1 MAKIK
6 TALISVSDKTGI
18 VELAKGLASFDIKI
32 LSTGGTAKL
41 LKESGINVIEVS
53 EYTGFP
59 EIMDGRVKTL
69 HPKIHGGLLA
79 VRDNKNHM
87 KQIGDL
93 GIETIDLVVVNLYP
107 FEKTIRKENVSQE
120 EAIENIDIGGPS
132 MIRSAAKNFKHVAVV
147 VNPGRYKALLDELD
161 KGSGELSVE
170 TCYKLAAEAFKQT
183 SYYDSVI
190 SNYFE
195 KGHGEEYPEVLNLE
209 LHKKQ
214 GLRYGENP
222 HQSSAFYVYKDF
234 QEPCISNA
242 EQMHGKELSFNNIM
256 DLDVAVDIVKEF
268 EKPSAVLIKHA
279 NPCGVASADA
289 LNEAFGKAYNSD
301 PVSAFGCIVG
311 LNRTVDGK
319 TAEVIT
325 QPGHFVE
332 AIAAP
337 GFDDEAIEMLTK
349 KRGWGKDL
357 RLLRLHSLNETPAR
371 QGLSGGSTGKTLK
384 VLKDVMGGVLV
395 QDKDVLSSDKSQLKV
410 VTKKAPSENEI
421 EELLFAWKVCKHV
434 KSNAIVITK
443 DRMVVGVGAG
453 QMSRVDSTNIA
464 IQKAGDRISGSVLAS
479 DAFFP
484 FRDSIDLAAKS
495 GVIAIIQPGGSKK
508 DDEVIKAADEHGI
521 SMVFTGERHFKH

>member
-1 MAKIK
+1 
-6 TALISVSDKTGI
+6 
-18 VELAKGLASFDIKI
+18 
-32 LSTGGTAKL
+32 
-41 LKESGINVIEVS
+41 
-53 EYTGFP
+53 
-59 EIMDGRVKTL
+59 
-69 HPKIHGGLLA
+69 
-79 VRDNKNHM
+79 
-87 KQIGDL
+87 
-93 GIETIDLVVVNLYP
+93 
-107 FEKTIRKENVSQE
+107 
-120 EAIENIDIGGPS
+120 

-147 VNPGRYKALLDELD
+147 VNPGRYEALLDELNR
-161 KGSGELSVE
+161 GSGELSVE
-170 TCYKLAAEAFKQT
+170 TCYKLAAEAFTQT
-183 SYYDSVI
+183 SRYDRAI
-190 SNYFE
+190 SNYFKRE
-195 KGHGEEYPEVLNLE
+195 HKEEYPEILNLE

-222 HQSSAFYVYKDF
+222 HQSSAFYVYENF

-242 EQMHGKELSFNNIM
+242 EQLHGKALSYNNIM

-279 NPCGVASADA
+279 NPCGVASADT
-289 LNEAFGKAYNSD
+289 LNEAFGNAYNSD
-301 PVSAFGCIVG
+301 PVSAFGCILG

-319 TAEVIT
+319 TADVIT

-337 GFDDEAIEMLTK
+337 GFEDEAIEMLTK

-357 RLLRLHSLNETPAR
+357 RLLKLHSLNGKSA
-371 QGLSGGSTGKTLK
+371 TGKTLK
-384 VLKDVMGGVLV
+384 VLKDVVGGVLV
-395 QDKDVLSSDKSQLKV
+395 QDKDALSGDKSQLKIA
-410 VTKKAPSENEI
+410 TKKVPSEDEI

-434 KSNAIVITK
+434 KSNAIVMTK

-495 GVIAIIQPGGSKK
+495 GIVAIIQPGGSKK
-508 DDEVIKAADEHGI
+508 DEEVIKAADEHGI